1 MMSDVRPVV
10 LAMVLAIGVGSA
22 SADDRGA
29 IQLAQAAPPPAP
41 LPPQPPAPV
50 PVRQTWTVYHGASEL
65 LVRDAIAIVRIRPE
79 DREDIA
85 VSIRADGRLPAPS
98 VRKSGRKLIIDGRA
112 GPGASCGGDVGAPR
126 AAHARFGHVA
136 SADFPIIDIRTP
148 EVLDAALNGALF
160 TTIGPALEAQLAIAG
175 CGQTLVGPVDGDFDL
190 ALSGSADAV
199 VGAVGVA
206 QIRIAGAGDVILA
219 GADALDVSIAGAGD
233 LSAAH
238 LDGGPARIA
247 IQGAGD
253 VVIAGG
259 EADSLTVAIA
269 GSGDVVFRGVARTLD
284 AAIAGSGDVVVR
296 HVEGRVNQ
304 RVIGGGEV
312 VVGH

>member
-1 MMSDVRPVV
+1 MPLVRSAALAVV
-10 LAMVLAIGVGSA
+10 LALGFGSA
-22 SADDRGA
+22 AAGELEPV
-29 IQLAQAAPPPAP
+29 QLAQAAPPPAP
-41 LPPQPPAPV
+41 RPPQPPAPV
-50 PVRQTWTVYHGASEL
+50 PVRQTWTIYHGASEL
-65 LVRDAIAIVRIRPE
+65 QVRDAIAIIRIRPE

-112 GPGASCGGDVGAPR
+112 GPGVSCGGDVGAPR
-126 AAHARFGHVA
+126 ATHARYGQVS
-136 SADFPIIDIRTP
+136 SADFPVIDIRTP
-148 EVLDAALNGALF
+148 ESLEAGLNGALF
-160 TTIGPALEAQLAIAG
+160 TTIGPALEARLAIAG
-175 CGQTLVGPVDGDFDL
+175 CGQTIVGPVDGDFDL

-199 VGAVGVA
+199 VGAVGAA

-259 EADSLTVAIA
+259 DADSLTVAIA
-269 GSGDVVFRGVARTLD
+269 GSGDVVFRGEARTLD
-284 AAIAGSGDVVVR
+284 AAIVGSGDVVVR
-296 HVEGRVNQ
+296 HVEERVNQ
-304 RVIGGGEV
+304 RVIGAGEV